1 MNNVN
6 LIGYVVK
13 DLELKEYEQ
22 GEFVQFNVAIN
33 DYNYKTKEKYTSF
46 IEVVAF
52 GAKAKV
58 FAEHLKKGSKIA
70 VQGKLN
76 QSSYINSE
84 GKKIYKVKVIAER
97 IEFLESTIVVNN
109 A

>member
-13 DLELKEYEQ
+13 DLELKKYEQ
-22 GEFVQFNVAIN
+22 GELVQFNVAIN
-33 DYNYKTKEKYTSF
+33 DYNHKTKEKYTSF
-46 IEVVAF
+46 IEVIAF
-52 GAKAKV
+52 GAKAKIYT
-58 FAEHLKKGSKIA
+58 EYLKKGSKIA
-70 VQGKLN
+70 IEGKLN

-97 IEFLESTIVVNN
+97 IEFLESTIAVNN